1 MQPLWTRHVY
11 MDNNATTPIAPQV
24 HRAMRDSL
32 KQTFGNP
39 SSLHITGRKAR
50 GAVEQARTKVAEL
63 LGCEPDRVFF
73 TSGGTE
79 ANNTVIKG
87 VFEAAGGGHIVTS
100 KIEHDST
107 LGACRQVEQRGGKV
121 TYVSAQSDGRVKPE
135 DVRDAI
141 RQFNRPERRAIVF
154 SAGSFVEIAWCMRG
168 FERFLMDM
176 IERPEMVKALL
187 GRVTGLCKEITM
199 RALEAAEGEIDI
211 IWSAGDVGMQ
221 TGMIFSRGL
230 WREQIKPFHRE
241 LIEPFKEMGLKTRY
255 HTDGGVLPIIDDL
268 IELGLDLLDPIQPN
282 TPGMDPENLSRLFG
296 GRISFYG
303 GVDTQKLLPYGSAR
317 EVEEQVLH
325 LIRVL
330 GASGGYVVAACNA
343 VQPDVPIENILAL
356 YGTARDYRY

>member
-1 MQPLWTRHVY
+1 MTSYERVMAALSHRRPDRPPLNYFGTQETTQRLLRHLHLATHEELLRYFGADMRYVGPSYVGPDTFSGAFGYGTGGTDMWGIGWTSASNDFSTY
-11 MDNNATTPIAPQV
+11 YEAV
-24 HRAMRDSL
+24 HHPL
-32 KQTFGNP
+32 
-39 SSLHITGRKAR
+39 AR
-50 GAVEQARTKVAEL
+50 ARTVKE
-63 LGCEPDRVFF
+63 
-73 TSGGTE
+73 
-79 ANNTVIKG
+79 
-87 VFEAAGGGHIVTS
+87 
-100 KIEHDST
+100 IEDYSWPSVDW
-107 LGACRQVEQRGGKV
+107 LS
-121 TYVSAQSDGRVKPE
+121 VSH
-135 DVRDAI
+135 VRDAI

-356 YGTARDYRY
+356 YGTARDYRD